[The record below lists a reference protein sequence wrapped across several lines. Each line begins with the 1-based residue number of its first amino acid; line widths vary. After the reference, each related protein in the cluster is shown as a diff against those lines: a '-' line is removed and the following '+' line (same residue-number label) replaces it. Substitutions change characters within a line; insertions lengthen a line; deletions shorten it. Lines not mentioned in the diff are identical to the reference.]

1 MQVVLAI
8 HRISKEVH
16 VVPLC
21 VTLSLTMLTLYCS
34 VNRIPSEL
42 HVFYSYILFYKE
54 EHTFDQTIRRG
65 QITLGKSE
73 SLDSMDGFQVL
84 LQRPAFN

>member
-1 MQVVLAI
+1 MPVTELP
-8 HRISKEVH
+8 EVH

-21 VTLSLTMLTLYCS
+21 VTLSLTMLTLYGS
-34 VNRIPSEL
+34 VNGIPSEL
-42 HVFYSYILFYKE
+42 RVFYLYILFYKE

-84 LQRPAFN
+84 L